1 MATRKL
7 GSSSWFVILIALCSV
22 APLVG
27 CDEDGGPTA
36 PAARVDA
43 PDGSGFDPRGP
54 ATTTAVPGPVAFDHT
69 FELMASE
76 GCSLPGVSYARFT
89 RRMAEPVPGT
99 HPLTSDAGFEA
110 CNDAP
115 EDAANS
121 FTWTQEGGAITWSA
135 TVPVGA
141 VILQSGSAMRVY
153 QYSVRSWGDEGLAG
167 PTDASTGAPLTVDA
181 VVISHDYAVSVD
193 AQVQARLVTRVDW
206 SVQGETTGAS
216 WDLFPGDAAVSR
228 VDLQLTAGA
237 PVNEPPTAVGVVTI
251 TNTSPLPARIS
262 SVTNFFSGGYLI
274 PINFP
279 VNLPVDLL
287 PGQSLEGNYWQPLP
301 NQQPRS
307 NNVTVNCVGDVRGGS
322 ARAALEFGERVAEH
336 ATATVVSS
344 DGRTFGPYETSA
356 VVSVEREFSVGHEG
370 PAMTEVPWSFG
381 LVEDQGGYA
390 TSITLRRHDPA
401 LELAAQSRFL
411 RRWGWFLA
419 HGSQSDG
426 FATHTTSRES
436 VRSWIR
442 AWTDAGTDTDFG
454 VNGTLRLTNPHPSR
468 TLQLTT
474 SSLSTAGVIRAGF
487 GDDATIEAL
496 AERAVDFDL
505 ALPDGAAEVMTA
517 TVGYRTH
524 TFAPDGGA
532 TPRGVGSFHA
542 EVALDFDQPSAEID
556 AEIWLGDTLAGEL
569 GQHSA
574 AQSPIVVEYS
584 IPLDTAAECG
594 PSRVEGAARLRT
606 IDEALTL
613 AIAYTITVDVDCA
626 DATGCTKGLGYW
638 KHHRDHPAWAAVL
651 AESGAW
657 FERGGRSCRDV
668 LKGGSRG
675 LAYWQ
680 LAAAWVTARL
690 NQEAGA
696 DASAIERELQIAAR
710 MLAEHRP
717 TRIRG
722 AEAAAWRA
730 LARVLKD
737 FNEGRVGPGACED

>member
-7 GSSSWFVILIALCSV
+7 GSSSWFVFLIALCSV

-27 CDEDGGPTA
+27 CDGDGGPTA

-54 ATTTAVPGPVAFDHT
+54 ATTTAVPGPVSFDHT
-69 FELMASE
+69 FEVMASE

-89 RRMAEPVPGT
+89 RRMASPVPGT
-99 HPLTSDAGFEA
+99 YPLTSDAGFEA

-115 EDAANS
+115 EDAANR
-121 FTWTQEGGAITWSA
+121 FTWSQEGGVITWSA

-141 VILQSGSAMRVY
+141 VILQSGSASRVY
-153 QYSVRSWGDEGLAG
+153 QYSLRSWGDEGLAS
-167 PTDASTGAPLTVDA
+167 PTDASTGAPLSVDA

-193 AQVQARLVTRVDW
+193 AQVQARLVRRVDW
-206 SVQGETTGAS
+206 SVQGMTAGTS
-216 WDLFPGDAAVSR
+216 WDLFGGDAAVSR
-228 VDLQLTAGA
+228 VELQLTAGA

-274 PINFP
+274 PISFP

-287 PGQSLEGNYWQPLP
+287 PGQSLSGNYWQPLP
-301 NQQPRS
+301 NQQTRS

-322 ARAALEFGERVAEH
+322 ARAVLEFGERVDEH

-344 DGRTFGPYETSA
+344 DGRTFGPYATSD
-356 VVSVEREFSVGHEG
+356 VVSIEREFSVGHDD
-370 PAMTEVPWSFG
+370 PAVTEVPWTFG

-390 TSITLRRHDPA
+390 TTITLRRHDPA
-401 LELAAQSRFL
+401 LELGAQSRFL

-419 HGSQSDG
+419 HGSQSEG
-426 FATHTTSRES
+426 FLTHTTSRES
-436 VRSWIR
+436 VRSWMR

-454 VNGTLRLTNPHPSR
+454 VSGTLHLTNPHPSR
-468 TLQLTT
+468 PLQLTT
-474 SSLSTAGVIRAGF
+474 SSLSVGSVTRPGF
-487 GDDATIEAL
+487 RDDATIEAL
-496 AERAVDFDL
+496 ADRAVEFDL
-505 ALPDGAAEVMTA
+505 ALADGAAVEVTA
-517 TVGYRTH
+517 IVGYRTH
-524 TFAPDGGA
+524 IFAPDGEA
-532 TPRGVGSFHA
+532 TPRGVGEFRA
-542 EVALDFDQPSAEID
+542 DVALDFDRPTSEID
-556 AEIWLGDTLAGEL
+556 AEVWLGDTLVGDL
-569 GQHSA
+569 GRHSA

-594 PSRVEGAARLRT
+594 ASRVEGAARLRT
-606 IDEALTL
+606 LDDEITL
-613 AIAYTITVDVDCA
+613 AVLYTISVEVECA
-626 DATGCTKGLGYW
+626 EASGCTKGQGYW
-638 KHHRDHPAWAAVL
+638 KRHRDHPAWAPVL

-657 FERGGRSCRDV
+657 FQRSGRSCRDV
-668 LKGGSRG
+668 LEGGSRG
-675 LAYWQ
+675 LPYWQ
-680 LAAAWVTARL
+680 LAVAWVTARL

-696 DASAIERELQIAAR
+696 DASAIERELQTAAR

-730 LARVLKD
+730 LARILQD